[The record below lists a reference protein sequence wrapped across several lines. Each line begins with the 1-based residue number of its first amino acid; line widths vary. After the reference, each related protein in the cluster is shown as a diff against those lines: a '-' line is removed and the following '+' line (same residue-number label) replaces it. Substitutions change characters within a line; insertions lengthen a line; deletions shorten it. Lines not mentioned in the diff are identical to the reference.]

1 MRMTKIITG
10 TTTTTMAGAVMGM
23 ADMGAVA
30 GIGTTAQT
38 GVMKV
43 GEITVVRIGR
53 GVVGVVGVGVKETL
67 LERGTV
73 RLRFG

>member
-1 MRMTKIITG
+1 MTKIITG

-23 ADMGAVA
+23 ADMEAVA
-30 GIGTTAQT
+30 GIGTIVQT
-38 GVMKV
+38 GVMKA
-43 GEITVVRIGR
+43 GEIIVARIGR
-53 GVVGVVGVGVKETL
+53 GVVGVEGVGVKETL

>member
-1 MRMTKIITG
+1 MTKIITA

-23 ADMGAVA
+23 ADMEAVA

-38 GVMKV
+38 GVMKA
-43 GEITVVRIGR
+43 GEITVVRTGR
-53 GVVGVVGVGVKETL
+53 GVVEEGMGVNETL

-73 RLRFG
+73 GLRFG

>member
-1 MRMTKIITG
+1 MTKIITG

-23 ADMGAVA
+23 ADMEAVA
-30 GIGTTAQT
+30 GIGTIVQT
-38 GVMKV
+38 VVMKA
-43 GEITVVRIGR
+43 GEIIVARIGR
-53 GVVGVVGVGVKETL
+53 GVVGVGVKKTL

>member
-1 MRMTKIITG
+1 MTKIITG

-23 ADMGAVA
+23 ADMEAVV

-38 GVMKV
+38 GVMKA
-43 GEITVVRIGR
+43 GEIIVARIGH
-53 GVVGVVGVGVKETL
+53 GVVGVEGVGVKRTL

>member
-1 MRMTKIITG
+1 MTKIITG

-23 ADMGAVA
+23 ADMEAVA
-30 GIGTTAQT
+30 GIGTIVQT
-38 GVMKV
+38 GVMKAE
-43 GEITVVRIGR
+43 EIIVARIGR
-53 GVVGVVGVGVKETL
+53 GGVGVEGVGVKKTL

>member
-1 MRMTKIITG
+1 MTKIITA

-23 ADMGAVA
+23 ADMEAVA

-38 GVMKV
+38 GVMKA

-53 GVVGVVGVGVKETL
+53 GVVEEGMGVNETL
-67 LERGTV
+67 LERETV
-73 RLRFG
+73 GLRFG

>member
-1 MRMTKIITG
+1 MTKIITG

-23 ADMGAVA
+23 ADMEAVA

-38 GVMKV
+38 GVTKA
-43 GEITVVRIGR
+43 GEIIVVRIGR
-53 GVVGVVGVGVKETL
+53 GVVEEGMGVNETL

-73 RLRFG
+73 RLRLG

>member
-38 GVMKV
+38 GVMKA
-43 GEITVVRIGR
+43 GEIIVARIGR
-53 GVVGVVGVGVKETL
+53 GVEGVGVKETL

-73 RLRFG
+73 CLRFG

>member
-1 MRMTKIITG
+1 MTKIITG

-23 ADMGAVA
+23 ADMEAVA

-38 GVMKV
+38 GVMKA

-53 GVVGVVGVGVKETL
+53 GVGGVGVKGIL
-67 LERGTV
+67 LGRGTV

>member
-1 MRMTKIITG
+1 MTKIITG

-38 GVMKV
+38 GVMKA
-43 GEITVVRIGR
+43 GEITVVRIER
-53 GVVGVVGVGVKETL
+53 GVVGVEGVGVKKTL

-73 RLRFG
+73 R

>member
-1 MRMTKIITG
+1 MTKIITG

-23 ADMGAVA
+23 ADMEAVA
-30 GIGTTAQT
+30 GIGTIVQT
-38 GVMKV
+38 GVMKA
-43 GEITVVRIGR
+43 GEIIVARIGR
-53 GVVGVVGVGVKETL
+53 GVGGVGVKETL

>member
-1 MRMTKIITG
+1 MTKIITA

-23 ADMGAVA
+23 ADMEAVV

-38 GVMKV
+38 GVMKA
-43 GEITVVRIGR
+43 GEIIVARIGR
-53 GVVGVVGVGVKETL
+53 GVGGVGVKETL